1 MGKTYLSGKELQQFP
16 TIGSLSSLCGGH
28 DPEKWGLCQRG
39 AEVAFG
45 EANESFVLQVSLNWM
60 YEMAHLL
67 YGGEYNPDRMIL
79 FYAIEVGVN
88 NIECSLYELTPD
100 DPIIQMVPFIP
111 PKEVIHN

>member
-88 NIECSLYELTPD
+88 NIEYHLYELAPGD
-100 DPIIQMVPFIP
+100 CIIQMVPFIH